1 MNRIVEVYK
10 KNGQQ
15 EETISKYIYD
25 TLGRLVRE
33 NNKDKNVTNI
43 MSYDGNGNI
52 LTKDVAGYTE
62 SQYVNYTRYSSSY
75 SPYYIDEIVSYNNQS
90 ITTSETGNIT
100 QIGTKEFKWTRG
112 NLLSQVNNSN
122 KNTYYSYDASGVRI
136 NKTTNE
142 NGITKSHEY
151 QCEGTRILKEKITK
165 NEQTQILEYIYL
177 ANQIV
182 GFKYQGNYYFFQKN
196 LQGDIIKIYDI
207 NNTLVAHYKYD
218 AWGNHTVYDSNG
230 NVNTLDTFIG
240 NINPFRYRG
249 YYYDVET
256 GLFWLSSR
264 YYSPELCR
272 FISPDD
278 VGYLDPSSINGLN
291 LYSYC
296 GNDPINRYDPSG
308 HFWDYVFDA
317 AFIAWGIYD
326 LVNGG
331 YKDWKNWV
339 ALGVDIVFA
348 VLPFVPSGAGQVI
361 KVGNKIDNA
370 VDVASAINKIDNI
383 QDMSKVTMIGRSM
396 DRVTDTATLIGKADN
411 LYDAWKGYDA
421 TATGLKR
428 VAHNGISMLHDA
440 GWMFGKLR
448 SGYTVIDIG
457 MTTLHRGRGLYYGAE
472 RFVIGLWKTRNLWKL
487 PINYYF

>member
-1 MNRIVEVYK
+1 MIA
-10 KNGQQ
+10 
-15 EETISKYIYD
+15 IYD
-25 TLGRLVRE
+25 TEGDLQC
-33 NNKDKNVTNI
+33 K
-43 MSYDGNGNI
+43 
-52 LTKDVAGYTE
+52 
-62 SQYVNYTRYSSSY
+62 
-75 SPYYIDEIVSYNNQS
+75 YN
-90 ITTSETGNIT
+90 
-100 QIGTKEFKWTRG
+100 
-112 NLLSQVNNSN
+112 
-122 KNTYYSYDASGVRI
+122 
-136 NKTTNE
+136 
-142 NGITKSHEY
+142 
-151 QCEGTRILKEKITK
+151 
-165 NEQTQILEYIYL
+165 
-177 ANQIV
+177 
-182 GFKYQGNYYFFQKN
+182 
-196 LQGDIIKIYDI
+196 
-207 NNTLVAHYKYD
+207 YD
-218 AWGNHTVYDSNG
+218 AWGNHRVGNARNELIYDSATGVIAAGYENH
-230 NVNTLDTFIG
+230 IA
-240 NINPFRYRG
+240 IQNPIRYRG
-249 YYYDVET
+249 YYYDTET
-256 GLFWLSSR
+256 GWFWLSSR

-272 FISPDD
+272 FISPDSVD
-278 VGYLDPSSINGLN
+278 YLDPSSINGLN

-296 GNDPINRYDPSG
+296 GNDPINRFDPSG

-339 ALGVDIVFA
+339 AFGVDIVFA

-383 QDMSKVTMIGRSM
+383 QDMSKVPMIGRSM

>member
-1 MNRIVEVYK
+1 M
-10 KNGQQ
+10 
-15 EETISKYIYD
+15 
-25 TLGRLVRE
+25 
-33 NNKDKNVTNI
+33 
-43 MSYDGNGNI
+43 
-52 LTKDVAGYTE
+52 
-62 SQYVNYTRYSSSY
+62 
-75 SPYYIDEIVSYNNQS
+75 
-90 ITTSETGNIT
+90 
-100 QIGTKEFKWTRG
+100 
-112 NLLSQVNNSN
+112 
-122 KNTYYSYDASGVRI
+122 
-136 NKTTNE
+136 
-142 NGITKSHEY
+142 
-151 QCEGTRILKEKITK
+151 
-165 NEQTQILEYIYL
+165 
-177 ANQIV
+177 
-182 GFKYQGNYYFFQKN
+182 
-196 LQGDIIKIYDI
+196 
-207 NNTLVAHYKYD
+207 
-218 AWGNHTVYDSNG
+218 
-230 NVNTLDTFIG
+230 
-240 NINPFRYRG
+240 
-249 YYYDVET
+249 
-256 GLFWLSSR
+256 

-272 FISPDD
+272 FISPDSVD
-278 VGYLDPSSINGLN
+278 YLDPSSINGLN

-296 GNDPINRYDPSG
+296 GNDPINRFDPSG

-339 ALGVDIVFA
+339 AFGVDIVFA